1 MAVKIVNALSR
12 LLNRLHSRYKNR
24 LRLGLSGYAQ
34 LFFYA
39 FLFCYPSY
47 SYAGPNLSGVVGGD
61 ASAIVHTHGLT
72 TEIHQNLN
80 SVAIDWNSFNVNS
93 NEIVNFVQPDSS
105 SIALNQILST
115 SASDIRGQINAN
127 GQIVLVNPNG
137 IFFGETASVNVG
149 SLIASGLNISTTDF
163 LNGDYIFNEVVGT
176 DGFVIN
182 SGLINASL
190 GGLGGLGG
198 GNVALLGKQVTNEG
212 IISAQL
218 GSVNL
223 AAGKA
228 AVLRFDQQG
237 LVGVQV
243 TDAIIQDELGLDPAV
258 LNSGEINAQG
268 GRFLLT
274 ASVSQAV
281 FTSISHHV

>member
-1 MAVKIVNALSR
+1 MAVKIVSELSR
-12 LLNRLHSRYKNR
+12 LLNRLHSHYKNR
-24 LRLGLSGYAQ
+24 LRLGMSGYAQ
-34 LFFYA
+34 LFFYS
-39 FLFCYPSY
+39 FLFCYPSF
-47 SYAGPNLSGVVGGD
+47 SYAGPNLSGVVGGN
-61 ASAIVHTHGLT
+61 ASATVHTHGLT

-80 SVAIDWNSFNVNS
+80 SVAIDWNSFDVNS
-93 NEIVNFVQPDSS
+93 NEIVNFIQPDSS
-105 SIALNQILST
+105 SIALNQILSA

-137 IFFGETASVNVG
+137 IFFGDTASVNVG
-149 SLIASGLNISTTDF
+149 GLIASGLNISTKDF
-163 LNGDYIFNEVVGT
+163 MNGDYIFNEVVGT

-182 SGLINASL
+182 RGLINASL
-190 GGLGGLGG
+190 GSLGG

-212 IISAQL
+212 VISAQL

-228 AVLRFDQQG
+228 AVLTFDQQG
-237 LVGVQV
+237 LLGVKV
-243 TDAIIQDELGLDPAV
+243 TQAILQDELGLDPAV
-258 LNSGEINAQG
+258 LNSGEINAEG
-268 GRFLLT
+268 GKVLLT